1 MGSVYLGCQLAVD
14 RLVAVKLLHKFLQAR
29 EDFRERFELEAKAL
43 AKLSHPNC
51 LTIFDF
57 GYDAGLESFYM
68 VVEYVDGDDLA
79 SRMHE
84 ALPVHEAAGIGF
96 QISEALQHAHAQGI
110 LHRDLKPENVMLSGP
125 TRSMVKVLDFGLAKL
140 FDAESAPAPQRRKQL
155 TKAGEIFG
163 TPAYMSPEQ
172 CQGSRN
178 LTPAADLYAL
188 GVILFEMLE
197 GYMPFHAKSPPEVM
211 LMQINAPIPP
221 VGDHVPEELAVLV
234 RRLLAKSPAERPQSA
249 AEVSEVLHRYLED
262 LPSAAR
268 SGEFAARTVLPPAEA
283 AALGSE
289 SEHKPTVLAME
300 VPEAEPAGLEEVSVG
315 LTGKVMRLSPL
326 TLAAVVLVLIL
337 AAAGTWFVVG
347 LVSGAD
353 PKAPAAADAPV
364 KPKN

>member
-84 ALPVHEAAGIGF
+84 ALPVHEAAGIAF
-96 QISEALQHAHAQGI
+96 QISEALAHAHAHGI
-110 LHRDLKPENVMLSGP
+110 LHRDLKPENVMLSGA
-125 TRSMVKVLDFGLAKL
+125 TQSMVKVLDFGLAKL
-140 FDAESAPAPQRRKQL
+140 FDVEAAPPTMRRKQL

-172 CQGSRN
+172 CQGSRH

-197 GYMPFHAKSPPEVM
+197 GFMPFHAKSPPEVM
-211 LMQINAPIPP
+211 MMQINAPIPAS
-221 VGDHVPEELAVLV
+221 GAHVPEELAALV
-234 RRLLAKSPAERPQSA
+234 RALLAKSPGDRPQSA
-249 AEVSEVLHRYLED
+249 AEVSDVLHRHLEV

-268 SGEFAARTVLPPAEA
+268 SGEFAARTVLPPVES
-283 AALGSE
+283 ALKSVDGSNE
-289 SEHKPTVLAME
+289 RPTVLG
-300 VPEAEPAGLEEVSVG
+300 VAGPDAPPVVG
-315 LTGKVMRLSPL
+315 FKIAPL
-326 TLAAVVLVLIL
+326 TLAAVMLVLIL

-353 PKAPAAADAPV
+353 SPPVTETETPV
-364 KPKN
+364 KSKN